1 MFNDFCSPHSR
12 AASAVVVAGP
22 SGADAWAK
30 SQAIGGDVVSR
41 SRAGGQVQMHIQ
53 TCNVHDVELIQLV
66 TCFISFFRT
75 RRPLA
80 AAESAERPTSAP
92 RKSVLGVLE
101 HLQPLVGGA
110 RERPR
115 AQVSW
120 RAGPFTAVTVT
131 SRLRLRAAAAVLAAA
146 LTHEGARACRC
157 CHGSTATQNR

>member
-1 MFNDFCSPHSR
+1 M
-12 AASAVVVAGP
+12 VAGP
-22 SGADAWAK
+22 SGADTWAK

-66 TCFISFFRT
+66 TCFFSFFRT

-101 HLQPLVGGA
+101 HLQPTQPLVGGA

-115 AQVSW
+115 AQPGEL
-120 RAGPFTAVTVT
+120 ACGPFH
-131 SRLRLRAAAAVLAAA
+131 SRNGYV
-146 LTHEGARACRC
+146 
-157 CHGSTATQNR
+157 